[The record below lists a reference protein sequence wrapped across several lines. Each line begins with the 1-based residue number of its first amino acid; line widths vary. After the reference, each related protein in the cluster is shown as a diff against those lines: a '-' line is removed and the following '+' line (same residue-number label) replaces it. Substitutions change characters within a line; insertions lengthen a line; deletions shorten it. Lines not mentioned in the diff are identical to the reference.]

1 MSKPLVSESLSD
13 TVRSKMESELVAGHL
28 APGTVLDE
36 RSLAERFG
44 VSRTPVREAVLH
56 LAAQGLL
63 NVIPR
68 VGVVVP
74 KLGIRE
80 LLELLEMLA
89 EMEGV
94 CASFA
99 AKRMTIVQ
107 RAEFR
112 AALKA
117 CRQAARNG
125 DSKRYAGA
133 NKKFHEIIYAAAHN
147 EWAVR
152 QVRALRMRCAAYQRS
167 RFDLAGRLDK
177 SLGEHERIV
186 AAIEAGEVAR
196 SRLAMQEHIS
206 IGGQDFAD
214 LVRGLDPNLLASG

>member
-1 MSKPLVSESLSD
+1 MSKPSASESLSD
-13 TVRSKMESELVAGHL
+13 TVRAEMERELVAGHL

-99 AKRMTIVQ
+99 AKRMTVVQ

-117 CRQAARNG
+117 CRQAAGNG
-125 DSKRYAGA
+125 DPKRYAAA

-152 QVRALRMRCAAYQRS
+152 QVRALRLRCAAYQRS

-186 AAIEAGEVAR
+186 AAIEAGEAER

-214 LVRGLDPNLLASG
+214 LVRGLDPSLLASG